1 MAQDFKQ
8 QLNGLNTRELRSRF
22 AKACGNGET
31 ALVSYMLDDAEIN
44 NVLKDAYHNLG
55 FSLACLN
62 GELDI
67 VKNMFNNY
75 EKLNIQKASGLNGGV
90 PSKNADEI
98 INFLLDDEKYPLDFT
113 SALQQAVSYGR
124 VEIVKLI
131 LTNKKIVEENK
142 NNKESNVITID
153 GNLVSL
159 DSLLIYASEHN
170 HLDMVKFVLKD
181 KDLNKHANIHTEN
194 DIVLNMACHN
204 GNLELVKLLLAEGAD
219 IHNQEDS
226 PLLNACKESRRVFGK
241 AQHMEVIKYL
251 TTSAELSEHSN
262 INAQNGYAVTLAFEN
277 DDAELLK
284 FFLEEPSFKGQIDIY
299 QHLNELK
306 QIHSNFWDDFEYE
319 NEDDTNS
326 YDGESYNAEVVKYL
340 VSEYGIVSTEPKI
353 NNDIEEMIK
362 DMPSLQAIYEKAYL
376 KAKLNEDL
384 NCNANNGNKPK
395 L

>member
-340 VSEYGIVSTEPKI
+340 FS
-353 NNDIEEMIK
+353 
-362 DMPSLQAIYEKAYL
+362 
-376 KAKLNEDL
+376 
-384 NCNANNGNKPK
+384 
-395 L
+395 